1 METVVHCA
9 RRGEQEIHRL
19 VGTPSQLKSYLLRQG
34 VLFGGWV
41 IIWLLYSVVHA
52 DILIV
57 SMMAIAVIVFAAW
70 LLIRILAAPNS
81 AGE

>member
-1 METVVHCA
+1 
-9 RRGEQEIHRL
+9 
-19 VGTPSQLKSYLLRQG
+19 LLRQG